1 MVSDGATYEPVANG
15 VVSSGVSAEAV
26 LLAVKVSAD
35 VRQLQLAMQKQIET
49 FVARL
54 QPPAYSD
61 GELIKANFV
70 GIDAQGYRVL
80 FPDVHA
86 LANIRLQENS
96 SQYSSLALVRKGSQ
110 SVV

>member
-1 MVSDGATYEPVANG
+1 MVSDGTTYGPVANG

-26 LLAVKVSAD
+26 LRAVKVSAD

-61 GELIKANFV
+61 GELMNLV
-70 GIDAQGYRVL
+70 GIDAQG
-80 FPDVHA
+80 
-86 LANIRLQENS
+86 
-96 SQYSSLALVRKGSQ
+96 
-110 SVV
+110 